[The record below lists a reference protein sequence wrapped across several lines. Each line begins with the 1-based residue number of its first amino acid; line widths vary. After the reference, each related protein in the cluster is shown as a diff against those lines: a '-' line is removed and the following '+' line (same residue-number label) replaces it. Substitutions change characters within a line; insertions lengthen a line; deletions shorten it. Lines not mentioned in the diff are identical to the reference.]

1 MDKKNYAYGL
11 IILNLILQIAS
22 CFWYNKLP
30 GFVWALAG
38 AIVILVPLLYGW
50 RMGLLCL
57 LPLAASELVWFF
69 KLGSFGPLLQ
79 LACYTIAFIIM
90 AVAHPRIAKMP
101 QQKRI
106 LLSCV
111 LLIAVIAGK
120 ALLYQGLR
128 LLVLQKSE
136 NWNTLFSEVLPPVI
150 PGSDHA
156 CSHL

>member
-50 RMGLLCL
+50 QIGLLCL

-106 LLSCV
+106 LLSWV
-111 LLIAVIAGK
+111 LLYCSYRREGAAVSRPAVAGPAEISK
-120 ALLYQGLR
+120 LEHFIR
-128 LLVLQKSE
+128 
-136 NWNTLFSEVLPPVI
+136 
-150 PGSDHA
+150 
-156 CSHL
+156 